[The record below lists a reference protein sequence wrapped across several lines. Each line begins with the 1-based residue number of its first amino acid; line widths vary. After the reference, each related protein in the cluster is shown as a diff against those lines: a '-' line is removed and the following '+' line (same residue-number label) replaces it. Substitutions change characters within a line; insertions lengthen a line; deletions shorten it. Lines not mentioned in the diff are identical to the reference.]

1 MQQTT
6 LDRTLVV
13 DIPVTEVANPLTKQ
27 AKTPRKATD
36 FAQIV
41 KLGRMGRWTSEPESR
56 EAQIDF
62 PLNLE
67 IQLMFR

>member
-1 MQQTT
+1 MQRTT

-13 DIPVTEVANPLTKQ
+13 DIPVTEVANPLTEQ

-41 KLGRMGRWTSEPESR
+41 KLGRVGRWTLEPESTEVR
-56 EAQIDF
+56 TDF

-67 IQLMFR
+67 IQFMFR

>member
-6 LDRTLVV
+6 LDGTLVV
-13 DIPVTEVANPLTKQ
+13 DIPVTEVANPLTEQ
-27 AKTPRKATD
+27 AKTPRKD

-41 KLGRMGRWTSEPESR
+41 KLGRVGCWTSEPELT
-56 EAQIDF
+56 EAQTDF